1 MSKSAP
7 ATEFGETLVFGPYRW
22 ERPVPSL
29 APSRQSGWRPLGHLI
44 FVSVWVD
51 RQAHDETA
59 VRDAAQVAVT
69 HALAE
74 AIDGRDAMEVAE
86 PLVSRGSITHPFYR
100 CR

>member
-1 MSKSAP
+1 M
-7 ATEFGETLVFGPYRW
+7 LYRSPHP
-22 ERPVPSL
+22 ED
-29 APSRQSGWRPLGHLI
+29 GHLI